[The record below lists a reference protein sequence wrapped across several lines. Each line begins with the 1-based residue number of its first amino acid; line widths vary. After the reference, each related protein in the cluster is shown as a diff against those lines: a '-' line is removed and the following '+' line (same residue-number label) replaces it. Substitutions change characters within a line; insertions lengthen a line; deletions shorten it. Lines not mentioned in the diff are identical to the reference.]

1 MRLLIGT
8 LGFVGVWFAAYH
20 LADTLPYIMV
30 HGGLLTPLFAMIIL
44 GLSGPSALARL
55 FSWEPLVAV
64 GASTYAL
71 YLLHFNVYL
80 LLHDYHLWDKLHLAR
95 FDPWISYV
103 FVILL
108 AVAVR
113 KCVEHPAQQA
123 IGRWWKRRQAAKVDR
138 CRLMA
143 AASFEGR

>member
-1 MRLLIGT
+1 
-8 LGFVGVWFAAYH
+8 
-20 LADTLPYIMV
+20 
-30 HGGLLTPLFAMIIL
+30 MIIL
-44 GLSGPSALARL
+44 GLSGPSVLANL

-80 LLHDYHLWDKLHLAR
+80 LLHQYHVWDTLHLAQ

-108 AVAVR
+108 ALAVR
-113 KCVEHPAQQA
+113 KLVEHPAQVA
-123 IGRWWKRRQAAKVDR
+123 IGRWWKQRRAAQAER
-138 CRLMA
+138 A
-143 AASFEGR
+143 AAAIG

>member
-1 MRLLIGT
+1 M
-8 LGFVGVWFAAYH
+8 AA
-20 LADTLPYIMV
+20 A
-30 HGGLLTPLFAMIIL
+30 GG
-44 GLSGPSALARL
+44 
-55 FSWEPLVAV
+55 V

-80 LLHDYHLWDKLHLAR
+80 LLHQYHVRDKLHLAR

-113 KCVEHPAQQA
+113 KWVEHPAQVA
-123 IGRWWKRRQAAKVDR
+123 IGRWWKRRQAANAGS
-138 CRLMA
+138 A
-143 AASFEGR
+143 AIAVG

>member
-1 MRLLIGT
+1 MAT
-8 LGFVGVWFAAYH
+8 AACM
-20 LADTLPYIMV
+20 A
-30 HGGLLTPLFAMIIL
+30 AIIL
-44 GLSGPSALARL
+44 GLSGPSVLASL

-80 LLHDYHLWDKLHLAR
+80 LLHNYHVWDKLHLAQ

-113 KCVEHPAQQA
+113 KWVEHPAQQA
-123 IGRWWKRRQAAKVDR
+123 IGRWWKQRQAAKAKR
-138 CRLMA
+138 A
-143 AASFEGR
+143 AIVVG